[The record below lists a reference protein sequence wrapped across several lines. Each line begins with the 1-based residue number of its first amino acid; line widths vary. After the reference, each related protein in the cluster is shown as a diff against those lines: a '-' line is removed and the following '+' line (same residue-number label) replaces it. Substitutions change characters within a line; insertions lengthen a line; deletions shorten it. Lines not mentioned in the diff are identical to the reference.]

1 MVLAKSLK
9 NKDGEDGEKVGSRSA
24 SDAILSPGPGG
35 RLAAAGGGFAVAR
48 NLVRIFSSDCP
59 NTPAAVLRTGA
70 ADLKAAASAA
80 GPP

>member
-48 NLVRIFSSDCP
+48 NLVRIFSSDWYYKYSSIIF
-59 NTPAAVLRTGA
+59 LILSEG
-70 ADLKAAASAA
+70 
-80 GPP
+80 